1 MRLDSQSL
9 WFLGR
14 SACPHHHRLC
24 CYGSLYSHDRSP
36 RGQFWIRL
44 ASINFSLYLVREEV
58 LRECRMGIPE
68 ADVLTKLKEVNM
80 VLLET
85 LRLYG
90 AVDMDREAAKDMKL
104 GNLMIPKGVCVTIQF
119 VKIHRSKDFKVQL
132 EDESE
137 TRHLASHPDLN
148 LPKNFGNSAMFNE
161 SIAVAKFQGRP
172 LADHKSV
179 KNGRPPG
186 ALLQPRP
193 PLDAPTVAEAIT

>member
-1 MRLDSQSL
+1 MGPRPSHVVQ
-9 WFLGR
+9 R
-14 SACPHHHRLC
+14 SMTYILHQEWQER
-24 CYGSLYSHDRSP
+24 
-36 RGQFWIRL
+36 
-44 ASINFSLYLVREEV
+44 VREEV
-58 LRECRMGIPE
+58 PRECGMGIPK

-90 AVDMDREAAKDMKL
+90 AVMDMDREAAKDIKL
-104 GNLMIPKGVCVTIQF
+104 GNLMIPKGVRVTIQF

-137 TRHLASHPDLN
+137 TRPFASHPDLN
-148 LPKNFGNSAMFNE
+148 LPKKFGNSAMFNE
-161 SIAVAKFQGRP
+161 SIVIAKFQGRP

-186 ALLQPRP
+186 ALLQPCP